1 MSRCEFQ
8 ITKEIVQFIRRNKN
22 KIYDTFINRGQLN
35 FRMSRSFE
43 NEQITIF
50 RIENNE
56 LFMTDY
62 NNKFIDLVLN
72 GIIKENDIVKFDTT
86 KNGNSYLTGL
96 DQNAN
101 QYELNVSIYRNE
113 NFKIKIMLY
122 ANTFYKNPF
131 DLGF

>member
-8 ITKEIVQFIRRNKN
+8 ITKEMVQFIRRNKN

-62 NNKFIDLVLN
+62 NNKFIDLILN
-72 GIIKENDIVKFDTT
+72 GIVKENDIVKFDTT

>member
-8 ITKEIVQFIRRNKN
+8 ITKEMVQFIRRNKN

-62 NNKFIDLVLN
+62 SNKFVDLVLN

-113 NFKIKIMLY
+113 KFKIKIMLY